1 MQIETKFASGEISMD
16 RGQRDVLRRRFS
28 QGSYAAAWAA
38 ANQSH
43 GLKIE
48 GNGKETPEPEQTE
61 TEHRKTERSQAETIY
76 RAAASGKTSPEHV
89 RAVSKVPYGYL
100 AKDGVITYNGVTFVC
115 DEKTNSICLGDMTD
129 QKNVLNIPLAG
140 GGHLKVNRDNIGDLS
155 KAIGM
160 FTPEDVNRIL
170 RAIHQD
176 AKIRSVEQEL
186 EDMENSVGNHVS
198 AGASSG
204 ETDEIDETEERLP

>member
-1 MQIETKFASGEISMD
+1 MQIETKFASGEISTD

-100 AKDGVITYNGVTFVC
+100 AKDGVIQRGDFCMRRENKQHLSGRHDGSEKRAEHSFVGRRPSQG
-115 DEKTNSICLGDMTD
+115 KQG
-129 QKNVLNIPLAG
+129 
-140 GGHLKVNRDNIGDLS
+140 
-155 KAIGM
+155 
-160 FTPEDVNRIL
+160 
-170 RAIHQD
+170 
-176 AKIRSVEQEL
+176 
-186 EDMENSVGNHVS
+186 
-198 AGASSG
+198 
-204 ETDEIDETEERLP
+204 